1 MALKDNLVD
10 MKNGWPAGFQPL
22 DALPDSS
29 QGANPAAPPA
39 ANPRMRTA
47 VPATNADADLINQV
61 GKGGSNPQFRMLP
74 LPPNNG
80 GAVTVVENGSSSS
93 SSSGGSSSGGSSTVS
108 LLPKTATIS
117 VPALGAGSLAM
128 LSVSLSQSFQI
139 LSVASNNACDV
150 RLYGSTA
157 AQTTDST
164 RSSDAPV
171 PAEATQNIIL
181 NVIFDTVPY
190 IWYCQNIVGAN
201 GLAPQST
208 LLYVTVVNA
217 STGPIS
223 GTVITIVYVPL
234 ET

>member
-1 MALKDNLVD
+1 MALRDNLVN
-10 MKNGWPAGFQPL
+10 MKDGWPDGFTSM
-22 DALPDSS
+22 DAMPDSS
-29 QGANPAAPPA
+29 QGTNLAPVSAPS
-39 ANPRMRTA
+39 PRMRTA

-74 LPPNNG
+74 LPPTNG
-80 GAVTVVENGSSSS
+80 GAVTVVENGGSSSS
-93 SSSGGSSSGGSSTVS
+93 SGGGSSSGGSSTIS
-108 LLPKTATIS
+108 LLPKTTTIS

-128 LSVSLSQSFQI
+128 LSVNLSQSFQI

-208 LLYVTVVNA
+208 LLYLTVVNA

>member
-74 LPPNNG
+74 LPPAAGGTVTVIESG
-80 GAVTVVENGSSSS
+80 GASSS
-93 SSSGGSSSGGSSTVS
+93 SSSGGGGSSTFS
-108 LLPKTATIS
+108 LNPVTVTIPVPSLPAMSSIQTS
-117 VPALGAGSLAM
+117 VA
-128 LSVSLSQSFQI
+128 LSQSFQI
-139 LSVASNNACDV
+139 LSVASNNPCNV
-150 RLYGSTA
+150 RLYGSIA
-157 AQTTDST
+157 AQVQDAV
-164 RSSDAPV
+164 RSVDAPV
-171 PAEATQNIIL
+171 PAELVQNIIVDVVFDTPPYFWNTQNII
-181 NVIFDTVPY
+181 
-190 IWYCQNIVGAN
+190 GAN
-201 GLAPQST
+201 ANSPQST
-208 LLYVTVVNA
+208 LIYVTVING
-217 STGPIS
+217 SNIPQS
-223 GTVITIVYVPL
+223 GTVISIGYVPL

>member
-1 MALKDNLVD
+1 MALRDNLVD
-10 MKNGWPAGFQPL
+10 MKNGWPAGFQPS

-74 LPPNNG
+74 LPPTNG
-80 GAVTVVENGSSSS
+80 GAVTVVENGGSSSS
-93 SSSGGSSSGGSSTVS
+93 SGGGSSSGGSSTVS
-108 LLPKTATIS
+108 LLPKTATIL
-117 VPALGAGSLAM
+117 VPALGAGSLAL

-150 RLYGSTA
+150 RLYGSAA
-157 AQTTDST
+157 AQTADST

-208 LLYVTVVNA
+208 LLYLTVVND
-217 STGPIS
+217 SVGPIS
-223 GTVITIVYVPL
+223 GTVITLVYVPL

>member
-1 MALKDNLVD
+1 MALKDNLVN
-10 MKNGWPAGFQPL
+10 MKNGWPAGFTPM
-22 DALPDSS
+22 DSMPDSS
-29 QGANPAAPPA
+29 QGTNPATPSAPS
-39 ANPRMRTA
+39 PRMRTA
-47 VPATNADADLINQV
+47 VPGTNADADLINQV

-74 LPPNNG
+74 LPPATGASTTVIEKG
-80 GAVTVVENGSSSS
+80 GSSS
-93 SSSGGSSSGGSSTVS
+93 SSSGGGGSSSTVT
-108 LLPKTATIS
+108 LLPKTATIP
-117 VPALGAGSLAM
+117 VPSLGAGSLAM

-139 LSVASNNACDV
+139 LSAASNNPCDV
-150 RLYGSTA
+150 RLYGSATA
-157 AQTTDST
+157 QSTDAT

-171 PAEATQNIIL
+171 PAEAKQNIIL

-208 LLYVTVVNA
+208 LLYLTVVNA

-223 GTVITIVYVPL
+223 GTVITIVYVPI